1 MARYP
6 ATKRRTAKKRAN
18 ILKHQCRMEWIH
30 YRGWHGRWCHMA
42 LRAPIDAKINAVI
55 RETAAEWERSGLISD
70 FQIVEYR

>member
-1 MARYP
+1 
-6 ATKRRTAKKRAN
+6 
-18 ILKHQCRMEWIH
+18 MEWIH